1 MPLGSHSNFKRAKEL
16 ANSDFERR
24 NFGKK
29 KEVTLL
35 FGQCVLHM
43 QITWLSVHTWVSR
56 RGSLL
61 PGASPGFQT
70 LPPHACLDPGS
81 FGSIVP
87 ASCLDTKLHLLG
99 GSCKNIN
106 ETKHTIVFYFY
117 WKHVKTQRR
126 GSHRRSHSLCHLAR
140 PHPAPQ
146 VTPPFQNHNTLC
158 TQSLGWAVP
167 KLWLLLSRGP
177 GPPSHLFL

>member
-1 MPLGSHSNFKRAKEL
+1 MSLGSYSNFKRAKEL

-29 KEVTLL
+29 RKWLL
-35 FGQCVLHM
+35 SLDSAFSTCKSHDCQC
-43 QITWLSVHTWVSR
+43 TTEC
-56 RGSLL
+56 RGGGGALL

-70 LPPHACLDPGS
+70 PPPHACLDPGS

-87 ASCLDTKLHLLG
+87 ASCPDTKLHLLG

-146 VTPPFQNHNTLC
+146 VT
-158 TQSLGWAVP
+158 SLFP
-167 KLWLLLSRGP
+167 KPRHPLYTEPWVCSP
-177 GPPSHLFL
+177 